1 MKSKGLDG
9 LYGIWQQVLLVWMS
23 IKESGWRCS
32 GQFVPSMFL
41 LLLVLFCDPWVIYQN
56 APLFLINSIYYVRIG
71 DDIWNVLQHWVNR
84 LVVKK
89 HPWQPLLPRG
99 SLFLH
104 FVRFNLASPL
114 HLKFERWKTPSN
126 PRRSPFRA
134 GKVSGPGRIIAVK
147 WRKEIRSSVVCFRFS
162 QIQAGPSWFKD
173 SMIELAFVDLYDF
186 CSRIDLTWLHDW
198 FRSQTQ
204 TRTYPIHLT
213 RLSTNSCGSF
223 NTRST

>member
-89 HPWQPLLPRG
+89 TPMATP
-99 SLFLH
+99 F
-104 FVRFNLASPL
+104 ASRIAIPAL
-114 HLKFERWKTPSN
+114 CALQFGVTAPSEVWAVKTPSN